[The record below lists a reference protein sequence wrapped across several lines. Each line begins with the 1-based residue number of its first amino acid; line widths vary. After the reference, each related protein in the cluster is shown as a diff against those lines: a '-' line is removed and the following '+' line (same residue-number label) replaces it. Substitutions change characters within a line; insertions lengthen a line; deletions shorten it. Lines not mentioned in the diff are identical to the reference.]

1 MSDHRTPPSATQA
14 WFVVVVLTLGYVVSF
29 IDRQI
34 LSLLIEPI
42 RRDLGLSDFQMAW
55 IGPPAFAMSFLVF
68 GLVFGHFAD
77 RVNRLALLA
86 LGIATWCVM
95 TAACAFAD
103 SALELFITRMGVG
116 VGEAALVPCA
126 LSLISDLFPR
136 ERVGRAVGVFSMGTG
151 LGSSAAFIVGGSL
164 VVWLAVDGRDPFAN
178 FGIVTPWREIFL
190 FVGVPG
196 LLLLPLL
203 LVVREPPRQQR
214 LQGTSAASVAD
225 TVAFLISHRRVYVP
239 LILSKSV
246 LFLIAGAQ
254 FWIVPMFERTWGWSA
269 GRAGA
274 LWGTALLI
282 AGLIGVNIGGWLS
295 DHFYRRGRR
304 EGALRTVS
312 LALLV
317 ALPLHGLAPLM
328 PSGELALVLLV
339 PALIAIGAGSAA
351 VSAAVILVTPNE
363 FRGRITAFSLLIASG
378 LGQFIGPTS
387 VAALT
392 DFLFAQPGALRYS
405 IAVATAM
412 FSVLAA
418 LALARGVANYR
429 DAMEQ
434 LEVGG
439 SK

>member
-1 MSDHRTPPSATQA
+1 MTENRAPASINHA

-42 RRDLGLSDFQMAW
+42 RRDLGLSDFQMSW
-55 IGPPAFAMSFLVF
+55 VGPPAFAVSFLVF
-68 GLVFGHFAD
+68 GLVFGHYAD
-77 RVNRLALLA
+77 RVNRIALLA

-103 SALELFITRMGVG
+103 SAFELFIARMGVG
-116 VGEAALVPCA
+116 CGEAALVPCA

-164 VVWLAVDGRDPFAN
+164 VVWLAVEGHDPFAN
-178 FGIVTPWREIFL
+178 LGVVTPWRETFL

-203 LVVREPPRQQR
+203 LMVREPPRRER
-214 LQGTSAASVAD
+214 LKSASTASVTD
-225 TVAFLISHRRVYVP
+225 TLAFLKSHRQVYVP

-254 FWIVPMFERTWGWSA
+254 FWIVPMFERTWGWSP
-269 GRAGA
+269 GRAGT
-274 LWGTALLI
+274 LWGGALLI

-295 DHFYRRGRR
+295 DHFYRRGRKD
-304 EGALRTVS
+304 GALRTVS
-312 LALLV
+312 LAMLV
-317 ALPLHGLAPLM
+317 ALPLHAVAPLM
-328 PSGELALVLLV
+328 PSGELALALLV
-339 PALIAIGAGSAA
+339 PSLIAIGAGSAA

-392 DFLFAQPGALRYS
+392 DFLFDQPDALRYS
-405 IAVATAM
+405 IAIAIAA
-412 FSVLAA
+412 FSVVAA
-418 LALARGVANYR
+418 LALAKGVANYR
-429 DAMEQ
+429 NAMEK
-434 LEVGG
+434 LEGVAT
-439 SK
+439 K